1 MPLDDA
7 QSKAFTFLAFLHLAE
22 VFRIANDEGP
32 PRPAGPHADKTQR
45 SPPRSLS
52 SRSFRRDGAC
62 AHRVQAAD
70 ASAPAFVND
79 DIYAA
84 NKGKDAKGHPLD
96 DEPPSAAIS
105 SRRGRR

>member
-52 SRSFRRDGAC
+52 SRSFGAM
-62 AHRVQAAD
+62 ALAPTAVQAAD

-79 DIYAA
+79 IYAA
-84 NKGKDAKGHPLD
+84 YKGKDAKGHPLD

>member
-7 QSKAFTFLAFLHLAE
+7 QSRVLTFLALLHLAE
-22 VFRIANDEGP
+22 VSRIANDEGP
-32 PRPAGPHADKTQR
+32 PRPAGPHADETQR

-52 SRSFRRDGAC
+52 SRLFRRDGAC
-62 AHRVQAAD
+62 AHRSQAAD

-79 DIYAA
+79 IYAA
-84 NKGKDAKGHPLD
+84 YKGKDAKGHPLD

-105 SRRGRR
+105 SRRGRP